1 MASGVG
7 FRIKAE
13 ETRRR
18 AERAPDAVTRR
29 ELQKLAAAYL
39 DLADRADRGPIQQ
52 QQQPQQKQSQPK
64 TATEDGT
71 EYRPES

>member
-13 ETRRR
+13 EARRR
-18 AERAPDAVTRR
+18 AEGAPDAVTRR
-29 ELQKLAAAYL
+29 ELEKLAAAYL
-39 DLADRADRGPIQQ
+39 DLADRADRGPV

-64 TATEDGT
+64 TPTEEGT
-71 EYRPES
+71 EYRPEG

>member
-13 ETRRR
+13 EARRR
-18 AERAPDAVTRR
+18 AERAPDAVTRQ
-29 ELQKLAAAYL
+29 ELQKLATAYL
-39 DLADRADRGPIQQ
+39 DLADRADRGPV
-52 QQQPQQKQSQPK
+52 QQQPQQQRKQAQPK

-71 EYRPES
+71 EYRHEG